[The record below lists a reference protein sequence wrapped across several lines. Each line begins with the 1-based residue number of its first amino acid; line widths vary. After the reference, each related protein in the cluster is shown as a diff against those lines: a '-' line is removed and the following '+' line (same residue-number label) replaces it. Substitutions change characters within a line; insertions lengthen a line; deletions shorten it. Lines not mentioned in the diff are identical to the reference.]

1 MYEYR
6 RGEGMKKFSAV
17 LKSPDKAHSNRIS
30 RGGML
35 ILDAVGNIVC
45 DINFSANIGAKL

>member
-1 MYEYR
+1 MYEYGR
-6 RGEGMKKFSAV
+6 QEHRKKFSAD

-45 DINFSANIGAKL
+45 GINCSADIGAKL